1 MGFLRSW
8 RGQWAVN
15 APWGPSP
22 SPTSLHLFSFSLSD
36 GSFISLKYNQPHSS
50 LLFPFPVM
58 LSLPGLLK
66 PPYSAMSCTSQ
77 IHKQVTPFDLQSGPK
92 EYTLGSK
99 SARPAERGAAETDCQ
114 DSQSPDDD
122 WENDSKEVLWHSH
135 TQRNPPPHP
144 TKESTPQSS
153 EGAHPSTT
161 WVLEQWARSR
171 LISIYTEGPDFVPC
185 QMLPS
190 LTDGV

>member
-114 DSQSPDDD
+114 ASQSPDHD
-122 WENDSKEVLWHSH
+122 WMTQKRYSDTH
-135 TQRNPPPHP
+135 TPNATLRP
-144 TKESTPQSS
+144 TPPQSLLLS
-153 EGAHPSTT
+153 PPREHILQPHG
-161 WVLEQWARSR
+161 
-171 LISIYTEGPDFVPC
+171 F
-185 QMLPS
+185 
-190 LTDGV
+190 